1 MSRGMLLDSTNRNK
15 LEKLMLKYL
24 LAKNV
29 QQALKED
36 PSSLNLIRD
45 ELENFLV
52 ETQLHLKSL
61 SDEDL
66 TDLLVHAKTSI

>member
-24 LAKNV
+24 LAKNI

-36 PSSLNLIRD
+36 PPSLNLIRD
-45 ELENFLV
+45 ELDDFLV

-66 TDLLVHAKTSI
+66 TDLLIHAKTSI